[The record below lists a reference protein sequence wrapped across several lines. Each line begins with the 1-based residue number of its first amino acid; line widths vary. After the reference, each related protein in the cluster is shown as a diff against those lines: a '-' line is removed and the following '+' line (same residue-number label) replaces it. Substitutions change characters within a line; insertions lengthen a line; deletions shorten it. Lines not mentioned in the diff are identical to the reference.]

1 MGNDRLPNLS
11 PNLHFILQSKIPKH
25 ISRSGRGLLDT
36 LQVFE
41 SVLPPPAL
49 LPLNVNSEEVTDTE
63 CGCIEKY
70 KLEEVDPA
78 NSTRLQGE
86 STP

>member
-25 ISRSGRGLLDT
+25 ISRSGRGLLNT

-49 LPLNVNSEEVTDTE
+49 LNSEEVTDTE
-63 CGCIEKY
+63 CGCIEKC